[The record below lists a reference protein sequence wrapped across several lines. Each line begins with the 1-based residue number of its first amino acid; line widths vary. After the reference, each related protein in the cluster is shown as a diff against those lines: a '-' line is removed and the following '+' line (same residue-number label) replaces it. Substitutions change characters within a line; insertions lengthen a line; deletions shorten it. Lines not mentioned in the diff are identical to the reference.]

1 LHHELSNTSDSAENL
16 AFQLE
21 LPGTLRRYPH
31 VPAAKIHPAGPL
43 NIKLINHTNGLVA
56 CGDAWLCHGDVTPS
70 SLSFAC
76 AAQYAAQ
83 AIKQHGRTVRAV
95 GSGSGGIN
103 SPPVSGGN
111 F

>member
-1 LHHELSNTSDSAENL
+1 
-16 AFQLE
+16 
-21 LPGTLRRYPH
+21 LRRYPY
-31 VPAAKIHPAGPL
+31 VPANEIHPAGSL

-56 CGDAWLCHGDVTPS
+56 CGNAWLCHVDVTPS

-76 AAQYAAQ
+76 AAQYAVR

-103 SPPVSGGN
+103 RLPVFRGQLLRRALHGPFSRNAGT
-111 F
+111 